1 VIGQD
6 GHAVI
11 DPAGCQGCGC
21 CVSECPGKA
30 ITLKH
35 FTDEQLIAKT
45 VALFTE
51 CAS

>member
-1 VIGQD
+1 
-6 GHAVI
+6 VI

-45 VALFTE
+45 DALFAE
-51 CAS
+51 CVVKVT